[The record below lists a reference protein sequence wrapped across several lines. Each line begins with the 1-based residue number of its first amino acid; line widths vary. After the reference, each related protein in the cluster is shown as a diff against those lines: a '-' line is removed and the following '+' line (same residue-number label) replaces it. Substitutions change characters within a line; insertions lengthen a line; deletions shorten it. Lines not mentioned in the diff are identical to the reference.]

1 MSLSRALAN
10 ARAAE
15 AAFEAAHAGATEAG
29 TRLAGELR
37 RAATPGRVLVGG
49 LGLGFVAG
57 RSGPGLAGGL
67 AGASKFAAGPLFEL
81 ATQALLP
88 ALMAGLA
95 AAQAAA
101 DDEAAGLDDAA
112 PEDEDTGI
120 DDGGPGG
127 ADPPAGEAG
136 ADGEDEGDEDDGPA
150 PTPPPRRRR

>member
-1 MSLSRALAN
+1 MSLSRALAD
-10 ARAAE
+10 ARAAK

-101 DDEAAGLDDAA
+101 DDEAAGLDEAA
-112 PEDEDTGI
+112 PEDEDDGI
-120 DDGGPGG
+120 DGGEPGGP
-127 ADPPAGEAG
+127 DPPAGEAG

>member
-1 MSLSRALAN
+1 MSLSRALAD

-95 AAQAAA
+95 AAQAVA
-101 DDEAAGLDDAA
+101 DDEAAGLDEAA
-112 PEDEDTGI
+112 PEDEDDGI
-120 DDGGPGG
+120 DGGEPGGP
-127 ADPPAGEAG
+127 DPPAGEAG